1 MGIFP
6 ISTFHCVWWHCGITV
21 VLLIFTTSDPNICV
35 CVRACTALKV
45 CTMKCRFF
53 VSACNCES
61 LCCLQAPL
69 HLIVAG
75 SAECIYSLFS
85 LSVSVPLSSCV
96 LYPPRTIFLHHPC
109 ASTGM
114 CLRAW
119 ATSGHSLST
128 SATCLMTQPTS
139 AWLGR
144 RRASRRF
151 LSKVYE
157 SLSLEESFFQE
168 GEGFFFFFLPGL
180 ANAVIWTLRGLTAL
194 FLPCVCV
201 CHLFISMLFMPHS
214 GTLLPVVCSVIFN
227 GYVASETFFMFC
239 LLSCIVAVALYILM
253 CSHMH

>member
-168 GEGFFFFFLPGL
+168 GEGFFFFFCPVWRTLSFERWEAWQL
-180 ANAVIWTLRGLTAL
+180 CSFLVFVSVICLFRCFLCHTAARCSPLSAQSFLMDTWRVRL
-194 FLPCVCV
+194 FLCFVY
-201 CHLFISMLFMPHS
+201 CHVS
-214 GTLLPVVCSVIFN
+214 
-227 GYVASETFFMFC
+227 
-239 LLSCIVAVALYILM
+239 LLSRCTY
-253 CSHMH
+253 

>member
-168 GEGFFFFFLPGL
+168 GEGFFFFSARFGE
-180 ANAVIWTLRGLTAL
+180 R
-194 FLPCVCV
+194 
-201 CHLFISMLFMPHS
+201 CHLNVERLDS
-214 GTLLPVVCSVIFN
+214 SVPSLCLCLSSVYFDAF
-227 GYVASETFFMFC
+227 YATQRHAAPRC
-239 LLSCIVAVALYILM
+239 LLS
-253 CSHMH
+253 HF

>member
-1 MGIFP
+1 
-6 ISTFHCVWWHCGITV
+6 
-21 VLLIFTTSDPNICV
+21 
-35 CVRACTALKV
+35 
-45 CTMKCRFF
+45 MKCRYF

-75 SAECIYSLFS
+75 SAECIYSFILSFS

-96 LYPPRTIFLHHPC
+96 LYPPRIIFLHHPC

-168 GEGFFFFFLPGL
+168 GEGFYFFFCPVWRTLSSERWEAWQLCSLLVFVSVICLFRCFLCH
-180 ANAVIWTLRGLTAL
+180 TAARCSPLSAQSFLMDTWRVRL
-194 FLPCVCV
+194 FYV
-201 CHLFISMLFMPHS
+201 LFIVMYRCCRAVHINVLSYALEFVWYGCLCRS
-214 GTLLPVVCSVIFN
+214 LLI
-227 GYVASETFFMFC
+227 
-239 LLSCIVAVALYILM
+239 AVQLKY
-253 CSHMH
+253 